1 MYQVDRVSMCGS
13 AWRSCLPCYRFRER
27 AHQDPPSETGG
38 DSVSDFISLIIVN
51 GTIGSIEDLN
61 IILDTGTSPTTIST
75 DIAQRL
81 NLSGNSELQ
90 MTLDGMVQVQ
100 SAILSHIQM
109 GGLCADSLSVVV
121 QDLSFV
127 GQRLGM
133 RIAGIAG
140 LDVLSSG
147 NFTIDYRKR
156 KIFFGRSAATKKSV
170 HFERRAPFLT
180 VKAKIDGRELQLL
193 VDSGTPG
200 ILIYGKRLETGSE
213 RRHFDNTLVETAA
226 GTFAVRVV
234 FRFQRMAGQ

>member
-1 MYQVDRVSMCGS
+1 
-13 AWRSCLPCYRFRER
+13 
-27 AHQDPPSETGG
+27 
-38 DSVSDFISLIIVN
+38 
-51 GTIGSIEDLN
+51 
-61 IILDTGTSPTTIST
+61 
-75 DIAQRL
+75 
-81 NLSGNSELQ
+81 
-90 MTLDGMVQVQ
+90 MTLAGMVQVQ

-109 GGLCADSLSVVV
+109 GGLCADSPSVVV

-140 LDVLSSG
+140 LDVLSSR

-213 RRHFDNTLVETAA
+213 RRYFDNTLVETAA
-226 GTFAVRVV
+226 GTSQSVWFFASSVWLGNENLGQHAVVIADAEPLADGFDGLLGLVNLGFRRVTCD
-234 FRFQRMAGQ
+234 FENGLLGWD

>member
-1 MYQVDRVSMCGS
+1 
-13 AWRSCLPCYRFRER
+13 
-27 AHQDPPSETGG
+27 
-38 DSVSDFISLIIVN
+38 
-51 GTIGSIEDLN
+51 
-61 IILDTGTSPTTIST
+61 
-75 DIAQRL
+75 
-81 NLSGNSELQ
+81 
-90 MTLDGMVQVQ
+90 MTLAGMVQVQ

-109 GGLCADSLSVVV
+109 GGLCADSPSVVV

-140 LDVLSSG
+140 LDVLSSR

-213 RRHFDNTLVETAA
+213 RRYFDNTLVETAA
-226 GTFAVRVV
+226 GTSQSVWFFASSVWLGNENLGQQAVVIADAEPLADDFDGLLGLVNLGFRRVA
-234 FRFQRMAGQ
+234 FDFENGLLGWN